1 MLNRMV
7 TLYKKLILQC
17 LYLLLQCFGLL
28 LYPKLMTVRAEGR
41 YQLLKE
47 LQRLKNSSSTKN
59 AAANKVTT
67 KYKKH
72 CQIVTIT
79 EKKEKNQ
86 KIFRNLASTTNISL
100 STFSLLCLTLT
111 YMLVAFKKGNKIR
124 CVQAT
129 RIIKSKDVAKG
140 QILPLVTP
148 NFFQFFKFCFLVISS

>member
-7 TLYKKLILQC
+7 TLYKKLIMQY

-47 LQRLKNSSSTKN
+47 LQRLRNSSSTKN

-72 CQIVTIT
+72 C
-79 EKKEKNQ
+79 
-86 KIFRNLASTTNISL
+86 
-100 STFSLLCLTLT
+100 
-111 YMLVAFKKGNKIR
+111 
-124 CVQAT
+124 
-129 RIIKSKDVAKG
+129 
-140 QILPLVTP
+140 
-148 NFFQFFKFCFLVISS
+148 